1 MAIHLLGIRHHGPGS
16 ARNVKAFLEAQRPDI
31 ILVEGPPEAED
42 ILQWTNHADVKLPV
56 AILAYQTDH
65 IQQSAFYPFA
75 TFSPEW
81 QAILFAKKN
90 SIPLRFMDL
99 PLAHSF
105 ALKNSKIKN
114 EEEALTPVID
124 DEKENTTTAEEDEI
138 VVQEIFPLEQM
149 AYIAGYDSNED
160 WWNSQF
166 EERQN
171 NEQIF
176 EAVAT
181 VMTAARAA
189 KIEEA
194 TTEDNLREAYM
205 RKIIREAE
213 REMFTNIVVICGA
226 WHVPALSNMGKAKDD
241 NELLK
246 GLPKVKVSCTLV
258 PWTNSR
264 LSYFSGYG
272 AGIKSPGWY
281 EHIWKSPNHDGIEWM
296 VKVAKLLR
304 KKQMDTSVAHLIE
317 AVKLAKTLSVLREK
331 SNIGLDELNEATI
344 TVLCNGES
352 TLMQLVQQEL
362 IVGYRMGK
370 VPSSIPKPPLQVN
383 IESLQKKLRLLVSD
397 VVKEYV
403 LDLRKEMDLERS
415 VFLHR
420 LQILEIKW
428 GSKVIVNS
436 KGTFKEQWNLKW
448 DPEFSIEIIEKGN
461 LGNTTE
467 TAAANFVLQNIQ
479 EATSLQV
486 LCNLLEITIPAELPN
501 AIDGLIQQI
510 NNTAA
515 STTDVVAL
523 MQVVPPLVNISRYG
537 NVRKTDSVLVHGIVE
552 SMVTRTC
559 ISLPSACTGVAEDAA
574 QELVQM
580 IQKLHEA
587 ILILSH
593 PELTKLWQDCLQKIA
608 ASQAAAPII
617 AGYCSRLLN
626 EYKIL
631 IDDSLIKAFYYAM
644 STATAPTIA
653 AQWLEGFLKGSG
665 TILLFDESLW
675 QILNNWIA
683 QLDDVTFIDT
693 LPLLRRTFA
702 NYTPS
707 EKNKLGLKA
716 KNGIS
721 NANIIS
727 IKQQDF
733 DSEKARLG
741 IPIVMQMLGY
751 TNFILPE
758 EKEK

>member
-16 ARNVKAFLEAQRPDI
+16 ARNVKAFLEAQKPDI

-75 TFSPEW
+75 EFSPEW

-105 ALKNSKIKN
+105 ALKNSKLKT
-114 EEEALTPVID
+114 EEEIATPIIP
-124 DEKENTTTAEEDEI
+124 DEEKDIPTAVEDEI
-138 VVQEIFPLEQM
+138 IVKEIFPLEQM
-149 AYIAGYDSNED
+149 AHIAGYDNNED

-171 NEQIF
+171 TEQIF

-181 VMTAARAA
+181 VMTEARSA
-189 KIEEA
+189 KVEEP
-194 TTEDNLREAYM
+194 TTEDILREAYM

-246 GLPKVKVSCTLV
+246 GLSKVKVNCTLI

-272 AGIKSPGWY
+272 AGIKSPSWY
-281 EHIWKSPNHDGIEWM
+281 EHIWKSPNHDGIQWL

-317 AVKLAKTLSVLREK
+317 AVKLAKTLTVLREK
-331 SNIGLDELNEATI
+331 STIGLDELNEATI

-352 TLMQLVQQEL
+352 TLMQLIQQEL
-362 IVGYRMGK
+362 IVGYKMGK
-370 VPSSIPKPPLQVN
+370 VPNSIPKPPLQVD

-397 VVKEYV
+397 VLKEYV
-403 LDLRKEMDLERS
+403 LDLRKDIDLERS
-415 VFLHR
+415 IFLHR
-420 LQILEIKW
+420 LQILDIKW
-428 GSKVIVNS
+428 GSKVHVNS

-467 TAAANFVLQNIQ
+467 TAATNYVLQNIK

-486 LCNLLEITIPAELPN
+486 LCNLLELTIPAELAD

-510 NNTAA
+510 NNIAA

-523 MQVVPPLVNISRYG
+523 MEVVPPLVNISRYG
-537 NVRKTDSVLVHGIVE
+537 NVRKTDVELVQGIVE
-552 SMVTRTC
+552 SMVTRIC
-559 ISLPSACTGVAEDAA
+559 ISLTSACTGVAEDAA
-574 QELVQM
+574 QELVEM
-580 IQKLHEA
+580 IQKLNEA

-593 PELTKLWQDCLQKIA
+593 QELTKQWQDCLQKISS
-608 ASQAAAPII
+608 SQAAAPII
-617 AGYCSRLLN
+617 AGYTTRLLN

-631 IDDSLIKAFYYAM
+631 IDDALIKAFYYAM

-665 TILLFDESLW
+665 TILLFDENLW

-683 QLDDVTFIDT
+683 QLDDNTFIDT

-716 KNGIS
+716 KNGTT
-721 NANIIS
+721 NTNIIS

-733 DSEKARLG
+733 DSEKAQLG
-741 IPIVMQMLGY
+741 VPIVMQMLGY
-751 TNFILPE
+751 TNFTVSE
-758 EKEK
+758 EK